1 MKSYTIECLMIILLF
16 GISQSKI
23 ENAEPSQ
30 EFRGVWS
37 SPWGGDADLVTFISI
52 EQFKKNMTYIL
63 DTLKMYKMNSLIY
76 HVRTHND
83 ALYVSE
89 LNPVSRYFEKVNF
102 DEFDPLKWLID
113 ETHKRGIDFHAW
125 MNPYRITS
133 DDTIEIE
140 TILEKYKNYPRNPAS
155 SKDNILYGDNTII
168 MDPGLEN
175 VRTFIADT
183 IIEFLG
189 KYDVEA
195 IHFDD
200 YFYCDMGAKGRTS
213 GNESILI
220 EPDQDTYENYI
231 DNHQEC
237 NYQKDNAEDK
247 ANWRRDQVDLLIK
260 LLREKITEYNKQNN
274 KYVQF
279 GISPTGIYKN
289 GDGVVTYDD
298 EGTAITTGSDTNGQE
313 HYASYL
319 FCDTVKWCNLGWIDY
334 LLPQSYWARSHPL
347 AHYEK
352 VMGWWDQVL
361 KYKNVNLY
369 SGIGLYMADISGN
382 TYSWKTDYFEL
393 YKDLKNVSDYEYVD
407 GASIYNFH
415 TLRTLR
421 DKEDKRS
428 AKQIENGIKAWT
440 KRVPPA
446 QIKSFEKKEL
456 EAPQNLEI
464 NDGILSFD
472 KVEGAKFYIIYGS
485 REDLIFDSEEIL
497 DIIGNPEKNERIE
510 WMININQKYVLGV
523 RAISYSNFLG
533 KKSIEIETDIP
544 TDTTKTD
551 SPSDQ
556 SFAQKN
562 IVSIMTLCYLLILL
576 F

>member
-1 MKSYTIECLMIILLF
+1 MNSYTIECVMIILLI
-16 GISQSKI
+16 GIFQSKI
-23 ENAEPSQ
+23 ENPEPSQ

-37 SPWGGDADLVTFISI
+37 SPWGGDADLVTFTSI

-183 IIEFLG
+183 IIEFLE

-237 NYQKDNAEDK
+237 NYQKDTIA
-247 ANWRRDQVDLLIK
+247 
-260 LLREKITEYNKQNN
+260 
-274 KYVQF
+274 
-279 GISPTGIYKN
+279 
-289 GDGVVTYDD
+289 
-298 EGTAITTGSDTNGQE
+298 DT
-313 HYASYL
+313 
-319 FCDTVKWCNLGWIDY
+319 I
-334 LLPQSYWARSHPL
+334 
-347 AHYEK
+347 
-352 VMGWWDQVL
+352 
-361 KYKNVNLY
+361 
-369 SGIGLYMADISGN
+369 
-382 TYSWKTDYFEL
+382 
-393 YKDLKNVSDYEYVD
+393 
-407 GASIYNFH
+407 
-415 TLRTLR
+415 
-421 DKEDKRS
+421 
-428 AKQIENGIKAWT
+428 
-440 KRVPPA
+440 
-446 QIKSFEKKEL
+446 
-456 EAPQNLEI
+456 
-464 NDGILSFD
+464 
-472 KVEGAKFYIIYGS
+472 
-485 REDLIFDSEEIL
+485 
-497 DIIGNPEKNERIE
+497 
-510 WMININQKYVLGV
+510 
-523 RAISYSNFLG
+523 
-533 KKSIEIETDIP
+533 
-544 TDTTKTD
+544 
-551 SPSDQ
+551 
-556 SFAQKN
+556 
-562 IVSIMTLCYLLILL
+562 
-576 F
+576 